1 MISIFVC
8 TVSVLTSRL
17 DPSPFHGTTTIS
29 PILPECERLSVG
41 IVCVSPNPLNDN
53 VTGSLHPDFPFDA
66 IKFVAWTVSSQNYI
80 VFVPTV
86 KPIAVSAI
94 DIYFYNNPGQG
105 IGLPNFEL
113 HGLSSDVADSPS
125 PTDPELDFNIISN
138 SELSQR
144 DDQLRRIILAITTP
158 SPYTAYSVRWSFDNL
173 INISW
178 FVLSEILLCNDP
190 PMNPTSSI
198 SFSHPLTDTTFITP
212 QTGLFRNGSLT
223 LNCTIAIA
231 GHFVWRWREGN
242 TITLS
247 GDDPGI
253 TILTGDGTRTSV
265 LIVPIPSTTT
275 VYHCDVSFTSVV
287 AYHTKSFD
295 VSILSKLRSYLY
307 SLNENY
313 SYYGFLCI

>member
-1 MISIFVC
+1 MP
-8 TVSVLTSRL
+8 VLTSRL
-17 DPSPFHGTTTIS
+17 DPSPFLGVTTIS
-29 PILPECERLSVG
+29 RQLIECERERVG

-53 VTGSLHPDFPFDA
+53 VTGSLHPDFPSDA
-66 IKFVAWTVSSQNYI
+66 IKFVAWTVSSHNYI

-86 KPIAVSAI
+86 TPLAVSAI
-94 DIYFYNNPGQG
+94 DIYFYHNPGQG

-125 PTDPELDFNIISN
+125 PTDPELNFDIINN
-138 SELSQR
+138 SELSQE
-144 DDQLRRIILAITTP
+144 DQQLRRIILVITTP

-223 LNCTIAIA
+223 LNCTVTIA
-231 GHFVWRWREGN
+231 GHFMWRWREPN

-247 GDDPGI
+247 ADDPGT
-253 TILTGDGTRTSV
+253 TILTGEGTRKSV

-275 VYHCDVSFTSVV
+275 IYHCDVSFVSVV
-287 AYHTKSFD
+287 VYYTKSLE
-295 VSILSKLRSYLY
+295 VCILSKLHLY
-307 SLNENY
+307 
-313 SYYGFLCI
+313 IPHP